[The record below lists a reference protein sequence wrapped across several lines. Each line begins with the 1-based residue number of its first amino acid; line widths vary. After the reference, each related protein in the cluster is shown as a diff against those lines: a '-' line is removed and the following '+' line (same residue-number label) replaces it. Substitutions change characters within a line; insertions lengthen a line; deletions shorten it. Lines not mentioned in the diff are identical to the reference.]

1 MDIIGLQN
9 QPHAVRINT
18 LSTTFYKIDAPLAI
32 VRWFPFLIEKG
43 IGTGYL
49 DYGIG
54 KLHYE
59 SGVFGITLIW

>member
-1 MDIIGLQN
+1 M
-9 QPHAVRINT
+9 
-18 LSTTFYKIDAPLAI
+18 
-32 VRWFPFLIEKG
+32 RWFPLIIEKG

-54 KLHYE
+54 KLRYE